1 MVAVGLVTYQPS
13 SPSGCSGA
21 STSAAGGRGRFLYLH
36 LDGGEASPAVPASLT
51 ARKR

>member
-1 MVAVGLVTYQPS
+1 MVAVGLVTYQPL

-21 STSAAGGRGRFLYLH
+21 STSAAGGGGVFCIFTSI
-36 LDGGEASPAVPASLT
+36 GGEASPAVPASLT